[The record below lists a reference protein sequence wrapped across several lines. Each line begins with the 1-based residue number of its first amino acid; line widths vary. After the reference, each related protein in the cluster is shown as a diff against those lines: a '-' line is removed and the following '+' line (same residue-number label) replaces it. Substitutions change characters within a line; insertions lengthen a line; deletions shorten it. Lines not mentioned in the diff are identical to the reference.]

1 MKKKQIFNLESL
13 LETHNHPFKVIDAAL
28 NVVAVNRAWEIYF
41 GTDRNDCIGQPCCAD
56 NGNNVCRHKKLFQ
69 SLEPY
74 AGVYPHELPGDEQAN
89 LRVRGYPLLDSD
101 GALYIGESV
110 IPTAS
115 NTNHSKQ
122 PRMLGKS
129 SAFNL
134 LETTLKKAARVE
146 TPVLLLGETGTGKEL
161 AAAFVHQHSNRA
173 EGKFV
178 VVDCTSL
185 GEDLFESELFGHE
198 KGSFTGAV
206 GAKKGL
212 FQLAHQ
218 GTLFL
223 DEVGELPLSQQPKL
237 LRALESGQFRRVGGT
252 TIHHSDVRVVCATHR
267 NLAEMVS
274 RGDFR
279 EDLYYRLSVFPV
291 QIQPLRDRRK
301 DIPLLCDHLLKQIG
315 EVNDCQYTLTKQAL
329 IKLLQHSW
337 PGNIRELRNI
347 MQLAAALCD
356 NQIIDESNIQI
367 QPAIPKMAPPPDQPG
382 VVTKTGSDI
391 NLNPLERIEA
401 DFINELMEKLGGS
414 RKAIAKE
421 MNVSERTLY
430 RKLKRYNLSQPTH

>member
-1 MKKKQIFNLESL
+1 MSKNHTFSLESL
-13 LETHNHPFKVIDAAL
+13 LETHDLPFKVIDATL
-28 NVVAVNRAWEIYF
+28 NVVAVNRAWEVHF
-41 GTDRNDCIGQPCCAD
+41 GATRNEFIGLPCCS
-56 NGNNVCRHKKLFQ
+56 NNENCRHKKLFQ

-74 AGVYPHELPGDEQAN
+74 AGLYPHSLPGNQQAN
-89 LRVRGYPLLDSD
+89 LRVRGYPLLDAD
-101 GALYIGESV
+101 GTLYIGESV
-110 IPTAS
+110 IPSSGTENQS
-115 NTNHSKQ
+115 NQ
-122 PRMLGKS
+122 AQMLGKS
-129 SAFNL
+129 PAFNR
-134 LETTLKKAARVE
+134 LETILTKAAHTQ

-161 AAAFVHQHSNRA
+161 AAEFVHQHSNRA

-198 KGSFTGAV
+198 KGAFTGATT
-206 GAKKGL
+206 AKKGL

-223 DEVGELPLSQQPKL
+223 DEIGELPLSQQPKL

-252 TIHHSDVRVVCATHR
+252 TTHHSDIRIVCATHR

-274 RGDFR
+274 RKEFR

-291 QIQPLRDRRK
+291 QIQPLRNRLE
-301 DIPLLCDHLLKQIG
+301 DIPLLCEHLLNQIG
-315 EVNDCQYTLTKQAL
+315 EINECQYTLTKPAL
-329 IKLLQHSW
+329 IKLLQHDW

-356 NQIIDESNIQI
+356 KQTIEEADIQI
-367 QPAIPKMAPPPDQPG
+367 QSAIPKTALTPSQPELMLE
-382 VVTKTGSDI
+382 TGN
-391 NLNPLERIEA
+391 NLNPLEQIEA
-401 DFINELMEKLGGS
+401 GFINELMVKLEGS

-430 RKLKRYNLSQPTH
+430 RKLKRYNLSQTSH